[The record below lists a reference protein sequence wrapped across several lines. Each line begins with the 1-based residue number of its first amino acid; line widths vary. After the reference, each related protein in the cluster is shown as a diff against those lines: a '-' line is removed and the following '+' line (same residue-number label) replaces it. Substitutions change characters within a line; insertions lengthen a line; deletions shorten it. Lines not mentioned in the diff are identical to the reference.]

1 MKEKLLLPTA
11 MAVAAISL
19 AGILPAIAGTGTSSL
34 LGSNNSATTTSSM
47 VSNSTG
53 SSSMNHTTT
62 TTAST
67 AQLVM
72 DNGTLDCKAIA
83 HELGGIPVPNG
94 KVCDVVVVRQS
105 PQITGMNGLN
115 MNQFTLMNS
124 VIEFLSVPA
133 NTTTA
138 STSNETGL
146 MSNSTMMTTTGSSS
160 NKTSDHNT
168 YSGQALIGKSASATN
183 LAGNNNSTNNAT
195 TGNTTTSSTGSHQVY
210 VMGDFALLETEMNGV
225 LSVVKDNGW
234 TVTGIHNHMINEK
247 PKTTFMHWE
256 VTGDINQIVDQV
268 NQAFAKTSIKG

>member
-1 MKEKLLLPTA
+1 LLPTA

-124 VIEFLSVPA
+124 VIEFLS
-133 NTTTA
+133 NG
-138 STSNETGL
+138 TS
-146 MSNSTMMTTTGSSS
+146 
-160 NKTSDHNT
+160 HN
-168 YSGQALIGKSASATN
+168 
-183 LAGNNNSTNNAT
+183 
-195 TGNTTTSSTGSHQVY
+195 VY
-210 VMGDFALLETEMNGV
+210 AMGDFALLETEMNGV
-225 LSVVKDNGW
+225 LSVVKDNNW
-234 TVTGIHNHMINEK
+234 TVTGIHNHMILET

-256 VTGDINQIVDQV
+256 TTGDINQIVDQA